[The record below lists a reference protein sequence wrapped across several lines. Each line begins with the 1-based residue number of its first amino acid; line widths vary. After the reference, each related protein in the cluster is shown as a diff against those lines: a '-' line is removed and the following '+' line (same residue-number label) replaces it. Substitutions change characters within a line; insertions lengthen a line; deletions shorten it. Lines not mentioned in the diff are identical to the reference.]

1 MHARASG
8 GGALPGEVDAAARAH
23 GLAVPAGLVSHAG
36 VGGLTLGSGMGW
48 PTRKFGVSID
58 NLVSAEVVT
67 AGGEVRRASA
77 GAHRDLF
84 RAIRGGGNSGV
95 VITSFG
101 FALREGGPVVGSGLS
116 PGPGARARRRC
127 GWPARSPP
135 RCRRRSPPWPA
146 RLNAP
151 LVLAAADDRVR
162 LAGWRI

>member
-67 AGGEVRRASA
+67 AGGQVRRASA

-101 FALREGGPVVGSGLS
+101 FALREGGPVVGSGLFS
-116 PGPGARARRRC
+116 WPWRQGAQALRLAREIT
-127 GWPARSPP
+127 AAMPP
-135 RCRRRSPPWPA
+135 EITA
-146 RLNAP
+146 VAGAVNAP